1 MKNWL
6 KILLT
11 GLSVALLSLSLLLLF
26 LPSLLKPLLNSGFST
41 ALNYFGIQNS
51 EIEVSHFS
59 WHRLTVRSLSVP
71 LPDGSLFALE
81 NLSLSYSPGQLI
93 SGELNTLE
101 LDVVSLNLADETG
114 EKLAGAAAAGAG
126 KAATNVIETTPE
138 VAIPAFKQWLQLP
151 LESLSIH
158 QINIQHASV
167 STALQA
173 QVTPQLWRV
182 WGDAQ
187 LDNIPL
193 PWQLEMQLQNSGDLL
208 IMLSESSQLLTQ
220 LYGNIDQDE
229 AGNTHIILNQ
239 QSDLKAINE
248 RLLTDL
254 PVHIPL
260 TTMQSR
266 SEIQLPPVVMI
277 PNGIDLTSEITVET
291 DAGPLLTGSQSTKSQ
306 STSQQPTN
314 PQPDLTLHW
323 QSGEITAAIQKAAD
337 APLSLQVFSQHKIKA
352 DVAGQSYLIQ
362 QQNNQPLLTTS
373 CNIGLTGCQLQSLL
387 SWNINTDQQQANI
400 TLKPELEWQQEKG
413 VSGFL
418 IAGIDAEQNNPAW
431 PQGQF
436 SSQGRFDFSLQ
447 NNGDWQLTSEHGLR
461 NTLALEAITL
471 KPTDS
476 APDEKE
482 SDKNAATQTIQ
493 RSELTRQRS
502 ELQVSELQLTLLDQL
517 DIKHQQ
523 QVLSFEPLRVA
534 LKPFSAELSEQL
546 SSRQTSVATVNITN
560 SSVECLPQ
568 ITRNLSNHKADIHC
582 QLSLASTPSNFQQ
595 WPIPDMSIR
604 GPLNLTLPLEQETSQ
619 PQASDKPTVID
630 AELVFSLADQA
641 LQLRS
646 HIKHEQQAGAQ
657 LSSGSMQW
665 QLQDTPLNW
674 NALGL
679 SELTNLTK
687 LQLLNGSLSGQ
698 GWLDW
703 QQTPDQQW
711 QLKPDFMLRFD
722 ELAATYDNSIS
733 LENWRGLFAIRR
745 PLNFTGTDSDTNFND
760 YIIDAQIAGESVNT
774 GIQLSNILARSQTRI
789 PADLSS
795 ALIEVYEVH
804 TELLGGRV
812 RLPLMKFDTRKDV
825 NAFGI
830 EVDNIQLSEL
840 AKLEPNA
847 EVEATGV
854 LDGVLPIVI
863 TQAGVQIPGGN
874 LFARDPG
881 GVIRYN
887 NATSQ
892 ALKSSD
898 QTVGLAMQLLEDFH
912 YNQLES
918 GVEYQPDGEL
928 NLALQFQG
936 NNPEFF
942 GGQATHLN
950 VNLDYNLLDL
960 LESLRISNDLIQ
972 KVEEKYQL

>member
-6 KILLT
+6 KLLLT
-11 GLSVALLSLSLLLLF
+11 GLSVTLLSFSLLLIF
-26 LPSLLKPLLNSGFST
+26 LPSLLKPLMNNGFSS
-41 ALNYFGIQNS
+41 ALNNFGIQNS
-51 EIEVSHFS
+51 KIEISHFS
-59 WHRLTVRSLSVP
+59 WHQLTVQSLSVP

-81 NLSLSYSPGQLI
+81 NLSLTYSPKQLVR
-93 SGELNTLE
+93 GELNTLE
-101 LDVVSLNLADETG
+101 LDSVILNLADETG
-114 EKLAGAAAAGAG
+114 QKLAGAAAAGAG
-126 KAATNVIETTPE
+126 KAATNAIKTTPE
-138 VAIPAFKQWLQLP
+138 VSIPAFKQWLQLP
-151 LESLSIH
+151 LKSFAIH
-158 QINIQHASV
+158 QLHINHPALSAQ
-167 STALQA
+167 LQA
-173 QVTPQLWRV
+173 EVTPQLWRI
-182 WGDAQ
+182 WGDTQ
-187 LDNIPL
+187 LDNMPL
-193 PWQLEMQLQNSGDLL
+193 PWQLEMQLQSSGDLL

-220 LYGNIDQDE
+220 LHGNIDQDDG
-229 AGNTHIILNQ
+229 GNTHIILNQ
-239 QSDLKAINE
+239 QSDLKAINQ
-248 RLLTDL
+248 RLLADISTSI
-254 PVHIPL
+254 PVTQL
-260 TTMQSR
+260 QAR
-266 SEIQLPPVVMI
+266 SEIHLPPLVTI
-277 PNGIDLTSEITVET
+277 PHGIAFTSDIYLSSET
-291 DAGPLLTGSQSTKSQ
+291 RTLLHD
-306 STSQQPTN
+306 PEA
-314 PQPDLTLHW
+314 DLTLQW
-323 QSGEITAAIQKAAD
+323 QSGEIKTSLSKAENAELLLETFIQHQLQLDMAD
-337 APLSLQVFSQHKIKA
+337 
-352 DVAGQSYLIQ
+352 QSYVIQ
-362 QQNNQPLLTTS
+362 QPQSNAPDLSAS
-373 CNIGLTGCQLQSLL
+373 CNLGLTGCQLESSLW
-387 SWNINTDQQQANI
+387 WNINGDRQQASIKLTPELQWQQQ
-400 TLKPELEWQQEKG
+400 TG

-418 IAGIDAEQNNPAW
+418 TTSINATQNNPVW

-436 SSQGRFDFSLQ
+436 RSSGRFDFSLL
-447 NNGDWQLTSEHGLR
+447 NNGDWQLTSEQGLN

-471 KPTDS
+471 EVDDS
-476 APDEKE
+476 NENVA
-482 SDKNAATQTIQ
+482 NQTTQ
-493 RSELTRQRS
+493 LS
-502 ELQVSELQLTLLDQL
+502 ELQLTELQLTLLNQL
-517 DIKHQQ
+517 DIKSQQ
-523 QVLSFEPLRVA
+523 QVLSFKPLNIA
-534 LKPFSAELSEQL
+534 LKPFSAELSKQL
-546 SSRQTSVATVNITN
+546 PARQTSVATFNIAN
-560 SSVECLPQ
+560 SSVECLPH
-568 ITRNLSNHKADIHC
+568 ITRNLSNHKADIQC
-582 QLSLASTPSNFQQ
+582 QVSLASTPSNFQQ

-604 GPLNLTLPLEQETSQ
+604 GPFNLTLPLEQETSQ
-619 PQASDKPTVID
+619 QKPAAFDKPIVID
-630 AELVFSLADQA
+630 AELVFGLADQA

-646 HIKHEQQAGAQ
+646 HINHQQQSGTQ

-674 NALGL
+674 NQLGL
-679 SELTNLTK
+679 AEMSHLTQ

-703 QQTPDQQW
+703 QQMPDQQW

-745 PLNFTGTDSDTNFND
+745 PLTFSDALED
-760 YIIDAQIAGESVNT
+760 YLIDAQIAGDSVNT

-789 PADLSS
+789 PADFSS

-854 LDGVLPIVI
+854 LDGLLPIVI

-936 NNPEFF
+936 NNPDFF

-972 KVEEKYQL
+972 KVEDKYQL